1 VPFLHELLGPGFP
14 GPAREWIH
22 LLIGD
27 WQLVSDLSFA
37 DLVLHV
43 PDGPDH
49 WRVVAHVRPNTG
61 AMVFYTDVV
70 GRRMDA
76 AEFPELRRAFDSGR
90 ILRSPGTVQREG
102 QEVTEDAIPVR
113 FKGQSIAVVTRH
125 TAVSPLRRSPSLL
138 EDTYRRLADSI
149 TEVIASGVLPSSTAA
164 TGTRRGAPRVG
175 DGVIE
180 LDVEGTVLYASP
192 NAISALHR
200 LGHHGTVVGDNF
212 AQVATQLATRSE
224 APVDEGLALVV
235 TGRAPWRSEMT
246 ATGVSVTLRAVPI
259 IREGQR
265 RGALL
270 LTRDVSEL
278 RRRERELVTK
288 EATIREIHHR
298 VKNNLQTVAA
308 LLRLQARRLPA
319 EAGRTALEEAG
330 RRVAVIALVH
340 ETLSQGFD
348 EQVNFDDIAVRGLRG
363 VVEVATSQYPIDA
376 KVSGTF
382 GRMRPEDAT
391 ALAMVISELVQNAAE
406 HGLVDR
412 GGRIEIEARRST
424 REGQDHL
431 DVTITDDG
439 VGLPEGFRP
448 GTSGLGT
455 NIVQT
460 LLADLR
466 GSITWHPAPGGGT
479 QVRFHALLRP
489 LDGDL

>member
-1 VPFLHELLGPGFP
+1 MPFLHELLGPDVAT
-14 GPAREWIH
+14 PAREWIH
-22 LLIGD
+22 QLIGD

-43 PDGPDH
+43 PDGRDD

-70 GRRMDA
+70 GRRLEG
-76 AEFPELRRAFDSGR
+76 AEFPDIRRAFESGR
-90 ILRSPGTVQREG
+90 ILRSPGTVLREG

-113 FKGQSIAVVTRH
+113 FRGHPIAVVTRH
-125 TAVSPLRRSPSLL
+125 TAVGPLRRSPSLL
-138 EDTYRRLADSI
+138 EDTYQRLADAI
-149 TEVIASGVLPSSTAA
+149 TEMIASGDFPSATSA
-164 TGTRRGAPRVG
+164 TGVRRGAPRVG

-180 LDVEGTVLYASP
+180 LDVDGAVLYASP

-200 LGHHGTVVGDNF
+200 LGHHGSVIGGSF
-212 AQVATQLATRSE
+212 AQLVTQLATRSE
-224 APVDEGLALVV
+224 APVDEGLALVI

-246 ATGVSVTLRAVPI
+246 AAGVAVTLRAVPL
-259 IREGQR
+259 IRDGQR

-348 EQVNFDDIAVRGLRG
+348 EQVNFDDIAVRGLRA
-363 VVEVATSQYPIDA
+363 VVEVATSQHPIDA
-376 KVSGTF
+376 KVSGSF
-382 GRMRPEDAT
+382 GQMRPEDAT

-406 HGLVDR
+406 HGLADH
-412 GGRIEIEARRST
+412 GGRVAIDARRT
-424 REGQDHL
+424 TKAGQDHL

-466 GSITWHPAPGGGT
+466 GSITWRAAPGGGT

-489 LDGDL
+489 LDGEP

>member
-1 VPFLHELLGPGFP
+1 MPFHHELLGPDLSA
-14 GPAREWIH
+14 PAREWIH
-22 LLIGD
+22 QLVGD

-43 PDGPDH
+43 PEGPDQ

-70 GRRMDA
+70 GRLIDGTEA
-76 AEFPELRRAFDSGR
+76 PELRRAFDSGR
-90 ILRSPGTVQREG
+90 IVALPGTVQREG

-113 FKGQSIAVVTRH
+113 FKGRSIGVVTRH

-138 EDTYRRLADSI
+138 EDTYRRLADAI
-149 TEVIASGVLPSSTAA
+149 AEMIASGDFPSSASA

-180 LDVEGTVLYASP
+180 LDVDGGVVYASP

-200 LGHHGTVVGDNF
+200 LGHHGAVIGDNF

-246 ATGVSVTLRAVPI
+246 ASGVSVTLRAVPI
-259 IREGQR
+259 IKDGQR

-319 EAGRTALEEAG
+319 DAGRTALEEAG

-348 EQVNFDDIAVRGLRG
+348 EQVNFDDIAVRGLRA
-363 VVEVATSQYPIDA
+363 VVEVATSQFPIDA
-376 KVSGTF
+376 KVSGSF

-406 HGLVDR
+406 HGLADH
-412 GGRIEIEARRST
+412 GGRIEIDARRTT
-424 REGQDHL
+424 REGQERL

-439 VGLPEGFRP
+439 IGLPDGFRP
-448 GTSGLGT
+448 GSSGLGT

-466 GSITWHPAPGGGT
+466 GSIDWQPGPEGGT
-479 QVRFHALLRP
+479 RVSFDALLRP
-489 LDGDL
+489 LDGDA